1 MLSKK
6 INIGIV
12 LSAITFLTILNY
24 DYCRC
29 FCFLTKNV
37 CVYVKNESGQNIPSG
52 YLTAYQ
58 NDTIKFYNIK
68 NGNDVCLK
76 YRGGGENAFNL
87 TVKLSDNKTLQY
99 GEYSEDGYCF
109 DIVVTSRRIESR

>member
-6 INIGIV
+6 INIGID
-12 LSAITFLTILNY
+12 LSAITLLTILKY

-37 CVYVKNESGQNIPSG
+37 CVYVINESGQKIPSG

-58 NDTIKFYNIK
+58 NDTIKFFNIK

-76 YRGGGENAFNL
+76 YRSGGENAFTL
-87 TVKLSDNKTLQY
+87 TVNLSDNKTLQY

-109 DIVVTSRRIESR
+109 DLVVTSEKIESK